1 MRRRTFVCSS
11 GEFIR
16 RASSFFHW
24 LARVAASVALSGC
37 DSTPGPPPDTSG
49 FDEDEL
55 LSAIVAYRDGELE
68 LVNPEPFA
76 SRAVEGRFVRVWAS
90 PEVVDDYRLLPHVK
104 PMSLPPGALIV
115 RELSDADGVVVKLTA
130 LARGESGSNPA
141 VGDLWFAATTLAGEP
156 LVDPAGVP
164 QIGAVPECSGCH
176 LTRQSNGFI
185 YGPTP

>member
-1 MRRRTFVCSS
+1 MRRGTPACAN
-11 GEFIR
+11 GELIR
-16 RASSFFHW
+16 RASSSTSW
-24 LARVAASVALSGC
+24 PAIVAAIVALSGC
-37 DSTPGPPPDTSG
+37 DSIPGPPSDTSD

-104 PMSLPPGALIV
+104 PMSLPRGALIV
-115 RELSDADGVVVKLTA
+115 RELSDADGAVVKLTA
-130 LARGESGSNPA
+130 LARGEPGSNPA
-141 VGDLWFAATTLAGEP
+141 VGDLWFAATTVAGEP
-156 LVDPAGVP
+156 LVDSAGVP

-176 LTRQSNGFI
+176 LTREPNGFI
-185 YGPTP
+185 YGLTP